1 MCRTAAAATQYS
13 VQRLV
18 VNNFHVLC
26 NSSDSG
32 MIANI
37 MVMILLV
44 LLIIVEVGFFIVL
57 GRGSGS
63 RQRMKFVYC
72 GADKQ
77 NSANIK

>member
-1 MCRTAAAATQYS
+1 MQFYT
-13 VQRLV
+13 
-18 VNNFHVLC
+18 
-26 NSSDSG
+26 SDSG

-37 MVMILLV
+37 MILLV

>member
-1 MCRTAAAATQYS
+1 MQFYA
-13 VQRLV
+13 
-18 VNNFHVLC
+18 
-26 NSSDSG
+26 SG

-72 GADKQ
+72 GATHQTKQ
-77 NSANIK
+77 PQHQMIIIC